1 MSIYQMSITCKI
13 TAVSPMRDAKAHP
26 RPPPEGPVRF
36 RVPLMKLAWNQH
48 GRQRLAVA
56 LFFSWI
62 GLAVG
67 LIAVLVLLRVPWD
80 ALYDYSFPVTAT
92 TSLALVW
99 SGYATSSSPVLRAA
113 LERVGTDPRM
123 RERCGLIDCFLN
135 RHSDRG
141 EPRQMF
147 EFAWAVTL
155 ASFPALAYA
164 LAHPFGAAVG

>member
-67 LIAVLVLLRVPWD
+67 LIAVLVLLRVPLD
-80 ALYDYSFPVTAT
+80 ALYDYTLS
-92 TSLALVW
+92 
-99 SGYATSSSPVLRAA
+99 
-113 LERVGTDPRM
+113 
-123 RERCGLIDCFLN
+123 
-135 RHSDRG
+135 RHSHDLPG
-141 EPRQMF
+141 IG
-147 EFAWAVTL
+147 L
-155 ASFPALAYA
+155 
-164 LAHPFGAAVG
+164 VGICDIVQPGTESCARTRWY